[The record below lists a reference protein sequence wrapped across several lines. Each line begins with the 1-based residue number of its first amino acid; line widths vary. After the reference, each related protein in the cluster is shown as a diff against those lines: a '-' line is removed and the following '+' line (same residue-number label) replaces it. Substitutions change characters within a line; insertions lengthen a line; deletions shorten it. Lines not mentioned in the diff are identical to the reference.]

1 MVGFSSGHYENSIE
15 TSGSVSTEFLGKLS
29 NYQQFGTTGITE
41 TFSCIVNLRMLF
53 VVPKLKCY
61 SKVPF

>member
-1 MVGFSSGHYENSIE
+1 MVGSSSGHCENINE
-15 TSGSVSTEFLGKLS
+15 TSGSVSTEFLDKLS

-41 TFSCIVNLRMLF
+41 TFLCVVNLCVLF